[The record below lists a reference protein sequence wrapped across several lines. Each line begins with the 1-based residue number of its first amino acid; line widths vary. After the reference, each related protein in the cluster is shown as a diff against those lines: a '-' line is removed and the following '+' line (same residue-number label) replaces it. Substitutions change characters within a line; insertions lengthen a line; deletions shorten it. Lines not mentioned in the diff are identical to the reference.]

1 MQEGRLCFCFIL
13 EGGGG
18 GGYSGR
24 SFEPIKPEIPLRHL
38 KGSDGWQ
45 TWGSGG
51 QFLSSANYILPPESK
66 R

>member
-1 MQEGRLCFCFIL
+1 MQEGRLCFCFIF
-13 EGGGG
+13 EGG

-24 SFEPIKPEIPLRHL
+24 SLEPIKPEIPLRHL

-51 QFLSSANYILPPESK
+51 QFLSSANYTLPPESK

>member
-1 MQEGRLCFCFIL
+1 MQEGRLCFCFIF
-13 EGGGG
+13 EGGGE
-18 GGYSGR
+18 GYSGR
-24 SFEPIKPEIPLRHL
+24 SFEPNKPEIPLRHL